1 MLHDIIQGRLYKE
14 TSIVW
19 TNVRVNVGT
28 VNTIWEITISCGT
41 AKTCYL
47 SECIYIVAYT
57 YFCHTF
63 DTSQTVD
70 CIAINVAYNVQT

>member
-1 MLHDIIQGRLYKE
+1 MLHDILQGRLYKE

-63 DTSQTVD
+63 D
-70 CIAINVAYNVQT
+70 INIVPHHRQ